1 MRLQGAD
8 DDEDYDFDDD
18 DDDDCSVQDDSDV
31 DEGLDK
37 LIEKAD
43 ESRTKNDVHI
53 KADELSPSD
62 NITENEKCSIV
73 KPDDDKSSH
82 NNETVELKNALNASN
97 AKETKASAQRGAMS
111 QDGLGTETVLK
122 DEVDMSKLELGDK
135 TDIWMNA
142 WMEVFKIIP
151 NSGFWGWVSVESQPQ
166 NTELGR

>member
-8 DDEDYDFDDD
+8 DDFDFDDED
-18 DDDDCSVQDDSDV
+18 EDCSIHDDSDV

-97 AKETKASAQRGAMS
+97 AKEIKASAQRGAMS
-111 QDGLGTETVLK
+111 QDELGTETVLK

-135 TDIWMNA
+135 TEFWLNA
-142 WMEVFKIIP
+142 WVKVFRIIP
-151 NSGFWGWVSVESQPQ
+151 NSGFWGWLSIESQPQ
-166 NTELGR
+166 NTELGRLQ